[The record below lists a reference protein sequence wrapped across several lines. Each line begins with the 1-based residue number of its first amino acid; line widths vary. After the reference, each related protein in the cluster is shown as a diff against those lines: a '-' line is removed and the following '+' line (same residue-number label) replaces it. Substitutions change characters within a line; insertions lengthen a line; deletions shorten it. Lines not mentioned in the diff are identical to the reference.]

1 MTWHM
6 KILLLGNTKG
16 HLMVQHREGT
26 VRRHVVTQK
35 TLCFMPCH
43 SCCQPQLQFA
53 VEAVKSS
60 TSLASHFCKNTYSTI
75 LASQMHVDLH
85 TSPAN
90 TTGFAQDQSYRV
102 KAMISHCL
110 HENTKHLENM
120 HSTPQPFVYNTA
132 PHHVFLPREIKHKNE
147 SYSQKKK
154 ILTHLRDVPSR
165 KWWMQELSLKV
176 LPFCLAPAQLWWQ
189 IGQLEEH
196 ECRQQWEI
204 FRKDTHTGTKF
215 PAIKAR
221 VCVQHVRLHCG
232 CCQVD

>member
-1 MTWHM
+1 
-6 KILLLGNTKG
+6 
-16 HLMVQHREGT
+16 MVQHREGT

-154 ILTHLRDVPSR
+154 NPYSSQRCPIKKMMDAGALP
-165 KWWMQELSLKV
+165 EGAAFLSSTSAALV
-176 LPFCLAPAQLWWQ
+176 AD
-189 IGQLEEH
+189 
-196 ECRQQWEI
+196 R
-204 FRKDTHTGTKF
+204 TTGGT
-215 PAIKAR
+215 
-221 VCVQHVRLHCG
+221 
-232 CCQVD
+232 